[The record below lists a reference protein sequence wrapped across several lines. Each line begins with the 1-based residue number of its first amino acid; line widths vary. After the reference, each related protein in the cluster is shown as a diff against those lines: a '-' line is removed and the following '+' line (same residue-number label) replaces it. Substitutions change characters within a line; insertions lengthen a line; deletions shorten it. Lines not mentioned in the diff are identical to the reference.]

1 MRRDLSQLANRSF
14 DLLVVG
20 AGIQGACIAWDASLR
35 GLSVAIVDSGD
46 FGAATSANSL
56 RIVHGGLRY
65 MARGDFPR
73 MLESIRERTAFLR
86 IAPHLV
92 EPLPVLVPIYAGSP
106 TRGRMAHRLALAVN
120 DVVSWRRN
128 RGVEQSRHLPRGRLV
143 SRAEC
148 LELFPWLD
156 TGGLT
161 GGALWYDARVRH
173 PERLTLELVC
183 SAFRRGAAPAN
194 YVRVDRLVVRQGA
207 VESAAVTDMLGGA
220 TFEVRAKAVVV
231 AAGPWT
237 ESLIACTLGKA
248 QREGQPSGALAL
260 NVVVGRELAQIAV
273 GVQARSSTPDDP
285 AGDGKRFLF
294 VHPQRAA
301 TLLGTWYG
309 VAGTEEV
316 ASRCEAGAR
325 QLLQDFNAACPAL
338 GLSSDDVV
346 RYQAGWLPVEKRRP
360 AGAASARLADRPI
373 VANHGTLNGVR
384 HLFSVEAVKFTTARG
399 VAEGVVDQ
407 VFRDLG
413 RTSPPCRTAELPVDE
428 LAPSGRLDP
437 GMAPPPASITQA
449 IREEMAVKLSDI
461 VYRRLDAGVA
471 PAITRPVA
479 EAIARAAAPELGWDL
494 RRQES
499 EIEDVV
505 RQSSVPRALMEP
517 VG

>member
-35 GLSVAIVDSGD
+35 GLSVAILDRGD

-56 RIVHGGLRY
+56 RIIHGGLRY
-65 MARGDFPR
+65 LARGDVPR

-92 EPLPVLVPIYAGSP
+92 EPLPVLVPIYAGAP
-106 TRGRMAHRLALAVN
+106 TRGRIAHRLALAAN
-120 DVVSWRRN
+120 DAVSWRRN
-128 RGVEQSRHLPRGRLV
+128 RGVEPSRRLPPGRLI
-143 SRAEC
+143 SRGEC
-148 LELFPWLD
+148 LQLFPWFE
-156 TGGLT
+156 TGGLS
-161 GGALWYDARVRH
+161 GGAVWYDARVRQ
-173 PERLTLELVC
+173 PERLTLEVVC
-183 SAFRRGAAPAN
+183 AAFRRGAAAAN
-194 YVRVDRLVVRQGA
+194 YVRVDRLLVRQGA
-207 VESAAVTDMLGGA
+207 IEAAAVTDLLGGA

-248 QREGQPSGALAL
+248 QRQGQPTGALAL
-260 NVVVGRELAQIAV
+260 NVVVNRELAQVAV
-273 GVQARSSTPDDP
+273 GVQARTSRADDP

-294 VHPQRAA
+294 IHPQGAA

-309 VAGTEEV
+309 VAGNEEA
-316 ASRCEAGAR
+316 ASHWEAGAH
-325 QLLQDFNAACPAL
+325 QLVRDFNTACPAL
-338 GLSSDDVV
+338 GLSPDAAV
-346 RYQAGWLPVEKRRP
+346 RHQAGWLPVEKRP
-360 AGAASARLADRPI
+360 PGTSARLADRPI
-373 VANHGTLNGVR
+373 VANHGALNGVR
-384 HLFSVEAVKFTTARG
+384 HLFSVEAVKFTTARS

-407 VFRDLG
+407 VLRDLG
-413 RTSPPCRTAELPVDE
+413 RISPPCRTAELPLDE

-437 GMAPPPASITQA
+437 DLTPAPGSITQA
-449 IREEMAVKLSDI
+449 IRDEMAVKLSDI

-471 PAITRPVA
+471 PEVSRQAV
-479 EAIARAAAPELGWDL
+479 EAIARMAAPQLGWDL

-499 EIEDVV
+499 EIEDVL
-505 RQSSVPRALMEP
+505 REGSVPRALMEP

>member
-35 GLSVAIVDSGD
+35 GLSVAILDRGD

-65 MARGDFPR
+65 LARGDFPR
-73 MLESIRERTAFLR
+73 MLESIRERTALLR

-106 TRGRMAHRLALAVN
+106 TRGRIAHRLALAAN
-120 DVVSWRRN
+120 DAVSWQRN
-128 RGVEQSRHLPRGRLV
+128 RGVEPGRHLPRGRLV
-143 SRAEC
+143 SRGETLRLC
-148 LELFPWLD
+148 PWLD
-156 TGGLT
+156 TSGLT
-161 GGALWYDARVRH
+161 GGAVWYDARVRH
-173 PERLTLELVC
+173 PERLTLEVVC

-194 YVRVDRLVVRQGA
+194 YVRVDRLLQRRGTIEA
-207 VESAAVTDMLGGA
+207 AAVTDMLDGA

-237 ESLIACTLGKA
+237 QSLIACTLGKA
-248 QREGQPSGALAL
+248 QQEGQPTGALAL

-273 GVQARSSTPDDP
+273 GVQARSSTPHDP

-294 VHPQRAA
+294 VHPQGTA

-309 VAGTEEV
+309 APGTEEAV
-316 ASRCEAGAR
+316 PRWEAGAR
-325 QLLQDFNAACPAL
+325 QLVRDFNAACPGL
-338 GLSSDDVV
+338 GITPVDVV
-346 RYQAGWLPVEKRRP
+346 RYQAGWLPVEKRQSTG
-360 AGAASARLADRPI
+360 GAPRLADRPI
-373 VANHGTLNGVR
+373 VTNHGTLNGVR
-384 HLFSVEAVKFTTARG
+384 HLFSVEAVKFTTARR

-413 RTSPPCRTAELPVDE
+413 RTSPPCRTAELQVDQ
-428 LAPSGRLDP
+428 LAPGVRLDP
-437 GMAPPPASITQA
+437 EMAPPSASISQA
-449 IREEMAVKLSDI
+449 VREEMAVKLSDI

-471 PAITRPVA
+471 PAITRPAA
-479 EAIARAAAPELGWDL
+479 ESIARAAAPQLGWDV
-494 RRQES
+494 RREES
-499 EIEDVV
+499 EIEDVL
-505 RQSSVPRALMEP
+505 RQSGVPRAPMEP